1 MYFIKLIV
9 SKKVLNLKQLI
20 YTVKQY
26 TILIGLGIAAIGIMA
41 AVFGSDILKLS
52 ISTQDYDI
60 FVDPILDK
68 QNLFV
73 MGRVTIQNTGSQPLT
88 NVHVNFGS
96 GDTLDLGTIKA
107 GQKII
112 VSPPSENPMEF
123 VMISADNDIFVNKAY
138 REMPKMVGMMGS

>member
-1 MYFIKLIV
+1 MIL
-9 SKKVLNLKQLI
+9 
-20 YTVKQY
+20 TV
-26 TILIGLGIAAIGIMA
+26 GIAAIAIVVA
-41 AVFGSDILKLS
+41 AFGADLLKLS
-52 ISTQDYDI
+52 VPTQEYDI

-68 QNLFV
+68 QSLFV

-88 NVHVNFGS
+88 NIHVNFGA
-96 GDTLDLGTIKA
+96 GDTIDLKTLKA

-112 VSPPSENPMEF
+112 LSPPPDNPMEF